1 MFLIDSNIWLEIFL
15 DQEKAN
21 EAKAFINS
29 VPNDKMFITEFTLY
43 SICIILTRQKK
54 LDLFHIFIEDVLQNA
69 EISVLSIN
77 INEFTEIAEL
87 ISKYKLDFDDAY
99 QYFIAEKYDL
109 TLISFDHDFDI
120 TPRGRKEPKNV
131 K

>member
-15 DQEKAN
+15 NQEKAK
-21 EAKAFINS
+21 EAKSFINS
-29 VPNDKMFITEFTLY
+29 VPNNQMFITEFTLY

-54 LDLFHIFIEDVLQNA
+54 IDLFHVFIEDILQNA
-69 EISVLSIN
+69 DISVLSIN
-77 INEFTEIAEL
+77 INEFSEIAVL
-87 ISKYKLDFDDAY
+87 ITKYNLDFDDAY

-109 TLISFDHDFDI
+109 TLVSFDHDFDI
-120 TPRGRKEPKNV
+120 TPRGRKEPKDV

>member
-1 MFLIDSNIWLEIFL
+1 LY
-15 DQEKAN
+15 
-21 EAKAFINS
+21 NS
-29 VPNDKMFITEFTLY
+29 
-43 SICIILTRQKK
+43 IILTRQKR

-69 EISVLSIN
+69 EIYVLSIN

-109 TLISFDHDFDI
+109 TLISFDRDFDI
-120 TPRGRKEPKNV
+120 TPRGRKEPK
-131 K
+131 KCKIMKTK

>member
-15 DQEKAN
+15 NQEKAN

-29 VPNDKMFITEFTLY
+29 VSNDKMFITEFTLY

-69 EISVLSIN
+69 EVSILSIN
-77 INEFTEIAEL
+77 INEFTEIAKL
-87 ISKYKLDFDDAY
+87 ITKYNLDFDDAY
-99 QYFIAEKYDL
+99 QYFVAEKYDL
-109 TLISFDHDFDI
+109 TLISFDRDFDI
-120 TPRGRKEPKNV
+120 TPRGRKEPK
-131 K
+131 KM

>member
-15 DQEKAN
+15 NQEKAN

-29 VPNDKMFITEFTLY
+29 VSNDKIFITEFTLY

-69 EISVLSIN
+69 EVSILSIN
-77 INEFTEIAEL
+77 INEFTEIAKL
-87 ISKYKLDFDDAY
+87 ITKYNLDFDDAY
-99 QYFIAEKYDL
+99 QYFVAEKYDL
-109 TLISFDHDFDI
+109 TLISFDRDFDI
-120 TPRGRKEPKNV
+120 TPRGRKEPK
-131 K
+131 KM